1 MSDSFY
7 YSPTI
12 TMGSAST
19 STSGWVRVGGE
30 QGLVEM
36 KKESNLP
43 VKIYFKLMKKKMGV
57 LKDIA
62 YKKRMEKIQILCD
75 KAARD
80 GQVAFSEELARKFLV
95 LAREAELYA
104 MNKRIFLDYS
114 IYTKFCGK
122 TERKVCL
129 TKLENYARPIPQ
141 KVLSEKEKLHKLNL
155 FDDYVVMHYDAP
167 HVVRDTEVEIVER
180 QKDPILFG
188 RIEFSS
194 RLYFIDDW
202 EDELCDLT
210 LDDIV
215 SKLELEDEDM
225 TLPKNPTLNS

>member
-1 MSDSFY
+1 MADQFY
-7 YSPTI
+7 YNSSI
-12 TMGSAST
+12 TGGGT
-19 STSGWVRVGGE
+19 STSGWIKVGSDS
-30 QGLVEM
+30 GLVEM
-36 KKESNLP
+36 KKDSNLP
-43 VKIYFKLMKKKMGV
+43 VQIYFKLIKKKMGV
-57 LKDIA
+57 LKDMA
-62 YKKRMEKIQILCD
+62 YSKRMEKIQALCD
-75 KAARD
+75 KAASD

-114 IYTKFCGK
+114 IYTKFCSK

-129 TKLENYARPIPQ
+129 TKLQNYARPIPQ
-141 KVLSEKEKLHKLNL
+141 KVLSEKERLHKLKL

-167 HVVRDTEVEIVER
+167 HVVSETEVEIVER

-194 RLYFIDDW
+194 KLYFIDDW
-202 EDELCDLT
+202 EDEYCDLT

-215 SKLELEDEDM
+215 SKLELDDADM
-225 TLPKNPTLNS
+225 TLQKQPTL